1 MTLILHL
8 NQRKETQLKEL
19 ALSES
24 LTLEELAESAID
36 RLLESKRNSTN
47 AVTKASSIRSLRGVG
62 AKSPVGKDAQK
73 YIIEMRE
80 EWDAPE

>member
-19 ALSES
+19 ALLER

-36 RLLESKRNSTN
+36 RLLESKRSSTN
-47 AVTKASSIRSLRGVG
+47 AVPRASSIRSLRGIG